1 MKLIVAFLLALLRA
15 SAQAPFGSP
24 ACPGEP
30 ADRVFFFT
38 CHSPAH
44 KVPFWVAHTIEKRAA
59 SSSGRPSGFRKDR
72 GLASPSAA
80 DRDYRS
86 SGFHRGHL
94 VPAADFSSPEAVRA
108 TFLLSNAVPQTPSVN
123 TGLWRRLEN
132 AVRRAART
140 ADRVHV
146 FTGTLFEGE
155 RKTIGP
161 GQVAVPSHTYK
172 VVLLIQGDS
181 AAMFA
186 AIVPNHENVSG
197 SLDQFTVTV
206 DEIEHRTGLDF
217 FSELDDAIENDLE
230 SRREFLPGRLA
241 LPAAQS
247 EVNSSAFVI
256 SCQRRPQSAHCFRRS
271 ISSFDPPMPS
281 AP

>member
-1 MKLIVAFLLALLRA
+1 MFHHQPIDGMMKLIAALLLALTPALPQ
-15 SAQAPFGSP
+15 SAPFGSP

-44 KVPFWVAHTIEKRAA
+44 KTPLWVAHTLTPEQLDGAA
-59 SSSGRPSGFRKDR
+59 ARRPSRFRQDR
-72 GLASPSAA
+72 HLASPSAA

-94 VPAADFSSPEAVRA
+94 APAADFSSSEAVRA

-123 TGLWRRLEN
+123 TGPWRRIEN
-132 AVRRAART
+132 AVRLAARAA
-140 ADRVHV
+140 ARVHV
-146 FTGTLFEGE
+146 FTGALFEGE
-155 RKTIGP
+155 PITIGP
-161 GQVAVPSHTYK
+161 AQIAVPSHTYK
-172 VVLLIQGDS
+172 VILVIQDDS

-197 SLDQFTVTV
+197 PLDQFAVTV

-217 FSELDDAIENDLE
+217 FSELEDPLENDLE
-230 SRREFLPGRLA
+230 SRRESLPVR
-241 LPAAQS
+241 
-247 EVNSSAFVI
+247 
-256 SCQRRPQSAHCFRRS
+256 
-271 ISSFDPPMPS
+271 
-281 AP
+281 

>member
-1 MKLIVAFLLALLRA
+1 MFYHQPIDKLMKPIVALLLALTPA
-15 SAQAPFGSP
+15 YAQAPFGSP
-24 ACPGEP
+24 ACLGEP

-38 CHSPAH
+38 CYSPAH
-44 KVPFWVAHTIEKRAA
+44 KAPLWVAHTLTPEQLEGAA
-59 SSSGRPSGFRKDR
+59 SRPSRFRQDR

-86 SGFHRGHL
+86 SGFYRGHL
-94 VPAADFSSPEAVRA
+94 APAADFSSPEAVRT

-123 TGLWRRLEN
+123 NGPWRRLE
-132 AVRRAART
+132 AAIRRAARN

-146 FTGTLFEGE
+146 FTGALFEGE

-172 VVLLIQGDS
+172 VVLFIQGDS

-186 AIVPNHENVSG
+186 VIVSNHENVSG

-217 FSELDDAIENDLE
+217 FSELEDALENDLE
-230 SRREFLPGRLA
+230 SRRECLSVEERGSR
-241 LPAAQS
+241 
-247 EVNSSAFVI
+247 
-256 SCQRRPQSAHCFRRS
+256 QSAGQGR
-271 ISSFDPPMPS
+271 PS
-281 AP
+281 RPVTR

>member
-1 MKLIVAFLLALLRA
+1 
-15 SAQAPFGSP
+15 
-24 ACPGEP
+24 
-30 ADRVFFFT
+30 
-38 CHSPAH
+38 
-44 KVPFWVAHTIEKRAA
+44 VAHTLTPEQLGTPAA
-59 SSSGRPSGFRKDR
+59 RRPSRFRPDR

-86 SGFHRGHL
+86 SAYHRGHL
-94 VPAADFSSPEAVRA
+94 APAADFSSPEAVRA
-108 TFLLSNAVPQTPSVN
+108 TFLLSNAVPQQPSVN
-123 TGLWRRLEN
+123 TGPWRRLEN

-140 ADRVHV
+140 ADRVHI

-186 AIVPNHENVSG
+186 AIVPNQENVSG

-217 FSELDDAIENDLE
+217 FSELEDTLENDLE
-230 SRREFLPGRLA
+230 SRRG
-241 LPAAQS
+241 
-247 EVNSSAFVI
+247 SS
-256 SCQRRPQSAHCFRRS
+256 
-271 ISSFDPPMPS
+271 
-281 AP
+281 

>member
-1 MKLIVAFLLALLRA
+1 MKLIVAIVFALLPA
-15 SAQAPFGSP
+15 SVQPFGSP
-24 ACPGEP
+24 ACPGES

-38 CHSPAH
+38 CHSPTH
-44 KVPFWVAHTIEKRAA
+44 KVPFWVAHTLEKRAA
-59 SSSGRPSGFRKDR
+59 SSSGRPSHFRQDR
-72 GLASPSAA
+72 DLASPSAA

-123 TGLWRRLEN
+123 TGPWRRLEN
-132 AVRRAART
+132 AVRRAARS

-146 FTGTLFEGE
+146 FTGALFEGE
-155 RKTIGP
+155 PKTIGP
-161 GQVAVPSHTYK
+161 NQVAVPSHTYK
-172 VVLLIQGDS
+172 VVLLIRGDS

-197 SLDQFTVTV
+197 SLNQFTVTV

-217 FSELDDAIENDLE
+217 FSELEDALENGLE
-230 SRREFLPGRLA
+230 SRREFLPGRL
-241 LPAAQS
+241 
-247 EVNSSAFVI
+247 
-256 SCQRRPQSAHCFRRS
+256 
-271 ISSFDPPMPS
+271 
-281 AP
+281 

>member
-1 MKLIVAFLLALLRA
+1 LFQYPPIDGVMKLIAALLLALTPA

-44 KVPFWVAHTIEKRAA
+44 KVPFWVAHTLTPGQLGGAA
-59 SSSGRPSGFRKDR
+59 SRPSGFRPDR
-72 GLASPSAA
+72 GLASPSAS

-94 VPAADFSSPEAVRA
+94 APAADFSSPDAVSA
-108 TFLLSNAVPQTPSVN
+108 TFLLSNAVPQAPSVN
-123 TGLWRRLEN
+123 TGPWRRLEN
-132 AVRRAART
+132 AIRRAART

-146 FTGTLFEGE
+146 FTGALFEGE
-155 RKTIGP
+155 PKTIGP

-172 VVLLIQGDS
+172 VILLIQGDS

-186 AIVPNHENVSG
+186 AIVPNQENLRG
-197 SLDQFTVTV
+197 PLEQFVATV
-206 DEIEHRTGLDF
+206 DQVEQRTGLDF
-217 FSELDDAIENDLE
+217 FTELEDTLENRLE
-230 SRREFLPGRLA
+230 ACIGA
-241 LPAAQS
+241 L
-247 EVNSSAFVI
+247 VY
-256 SCQRRPQSAHCFRRS
+256 
-271 ISSFDPPMPS
+271 
-281 AP
+281 